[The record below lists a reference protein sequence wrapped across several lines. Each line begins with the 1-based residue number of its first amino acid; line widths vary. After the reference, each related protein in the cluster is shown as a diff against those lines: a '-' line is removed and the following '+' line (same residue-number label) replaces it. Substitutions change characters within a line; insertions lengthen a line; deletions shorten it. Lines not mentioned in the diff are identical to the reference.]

1 MTHCKIN
8 KKNEWKYSTSQRNTK
23 DVQVSALTKIE
34 FLYIMIPDSC
44 NGILDFIKVIQ
55 IIGFLLS
62 FWFYGMEILFQ
73 NIYLIVAIQLR
84 DQKHTTV
91 VNINS
96 WRSRKH
102 EASYDSSIG
111 YTDNYSYV
119 I

>member
-55 IIGFLLS
+55 IIDFLLS
-62 FWFYGMEILFQ
+62 FWFYCYM
-73 NIYLIVAIQLR
+73 
-84 DQKHTTV
+84 TV
-91 VNINS
+91 WHGNS
-96 WRSRKH
+96 VSKYIFNSCYSAQGP
-102 EASYDSSIG
+102 EAY
-111 YTDNYSYV
+111 NCCKP
-119 I
+119 